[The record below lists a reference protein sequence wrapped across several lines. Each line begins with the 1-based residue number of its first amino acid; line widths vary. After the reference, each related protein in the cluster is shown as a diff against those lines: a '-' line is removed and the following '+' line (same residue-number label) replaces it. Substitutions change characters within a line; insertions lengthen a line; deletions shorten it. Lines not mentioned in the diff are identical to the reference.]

1 MHRPGKCGRFSNSNT
16 EPGGYLVDPIYMET
30 VSGRRFDPMSMGVD
44 DIDIKDI
51 AHALALQNR
60 YNGHT
65 AGPISVA
72 RHSLWVAGEVAV
84 LTMNDTE
91 SMFIG
96 LMHDASEAYLG
107 DIIRPLKHRE
117 WARGYLE
124 VEARVEA
131 LIAERFNFAFPYPPV
146 IKQADNNVAGGAER
160 TARGS
165 WFGDWQ
171 TDEAAFL
178 HTFHVLHYTRG
189 NQ

>member
-1 MHRPGKCGRFSNSNT
+1 MHRPSCHTNDGNLT
-16 EPGGYLVDPIYMET
+16 PGAGYLVDPVYMET
-30 VSGRRFDPMSMGVD
+30 VSGRRFDPMSMGAD
-44 DIDIKDI
+44 DIDIRDI

-65 AGPISVA
+65 SGPISVA
-72 RHSLWVAGEVAV
+72 RHSLWVAREVGV
-84 LTMNDTE
+84 LTMHDPAL
-91 SMFIG
+91 MFIG

-124 VEARVEA
+124 VEARVES
-131 LIAERFNFAFPYPPV
+131 LIAERYGFTFPYPAV

-165 WFGDWQ
+165 WFGDWRE
-171 TDEAAFL
+171 DEAAFL
-178 HTFHVLHYTRG
+178 SNFHTLNYTRG
-189 NQ
+189 NK